1 MNPKL
6 SEFFWISIYVYWND
20 HNPPHFHAIYND
32 YNCYIS
38 INELKIL
45 EWNLP
50 QKVEK
55 LVLSWAELYNEELL
69 TAWEDVQ
76 NMKTPKKIDPL
87 FSKK

>member
-20 HNPPHFHAIYND
+20 HNPPHFHVLYND
-32 YNCYIS
+32 FSCYIS
-38 INELKIL
+38 INDLKIL

-50 QKVEK
+50 PKIEK
-55 LVLSWAELYNEELL
+55 LVLSWAELYTTELL
-69 TAWEDVQ
+69 EAWEDVQ

-87 FSKK
+87 VSKK